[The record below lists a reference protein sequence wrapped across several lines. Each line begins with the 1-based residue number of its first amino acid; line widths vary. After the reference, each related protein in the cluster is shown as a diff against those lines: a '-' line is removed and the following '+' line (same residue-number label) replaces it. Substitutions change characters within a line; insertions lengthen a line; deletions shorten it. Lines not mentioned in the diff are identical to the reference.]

1 MEAIN
6 KLRNEM
12 KQLENDKSA
21 CRIAL
26 YLIGRCGES
35 ESLCQDVL
43 DDKKTLH
50 GCMDYVKNKARA
62 QAVNGCA
69 CIEDETV
76 FEWAEDYYHEEIKV
90 APEPKQTVTKA
101 PKKKSAPKEKPAL
114 IKAINEVCGNRSEDN
129 INGQISMF

>member
-43 DDKKTLH
+43 NDKKTLH

-69 CIEDETV
+69 CIEDDTV
-76 FEWAEDYYHEEIKV
+76 FEWAEDYYHTEIKD
-90 APEPKQTVTKA
+90 APEPKKAATKA
-101 PKKKSAPKEKPAL
+101 PKKKSAPKEKPDL
-114 IKAINEVCGNRSEDN
+114 IKAINEVYGNRSEDN